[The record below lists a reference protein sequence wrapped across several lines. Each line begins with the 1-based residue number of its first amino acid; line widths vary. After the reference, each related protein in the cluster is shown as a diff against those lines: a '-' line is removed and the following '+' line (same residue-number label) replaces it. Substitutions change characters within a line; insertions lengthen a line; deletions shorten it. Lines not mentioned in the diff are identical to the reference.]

1 MRKNLLEIAN
11 LPKERKLWLLRK
23 FYAGNGGCLP
33 PTDPR
38 VLNMTDELIDLEF
51 MHMYVDKQNKDGE
64 SYEDEDYDE
73 YDKETDE
80 HDNKLSDI
88 SSDIAYPSSEVTT
101 STEDTVKSL
110 DNKDD
115 WEDVEIDDF

>member
-1 MRKNLLEIAN
+1 
-11 LPKERKLWLLRK
+11 
-23 FYAGNGGCLP
+23 
-33 PTDPR
+33 
-38 VLNMTDELIDLEF
+38 MTDELIDLEF